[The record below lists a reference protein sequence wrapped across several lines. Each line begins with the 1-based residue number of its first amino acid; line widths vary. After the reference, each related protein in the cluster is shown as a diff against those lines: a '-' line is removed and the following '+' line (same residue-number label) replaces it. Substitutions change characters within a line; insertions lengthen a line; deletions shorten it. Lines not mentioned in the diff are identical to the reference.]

1 MSTRDDI
8 LASIRKNRPQATRPL
23 PVEFLH
29 DVLKVDAFPW
39 AKFPGWRPLG
49 CIRWPRWTIRSI
61 RSRLRSWAQFRVD
74 RSHWPPS
81 LHDLFDWTSL

>member
-8 LASIRKNRPQATRPL
+8 LASIRENRPQATRPL

-61 RSRLRSWAQFRVD
+61 RSKIAKLGALPRRSL
-74 RSHWPPS
+74 S
-81 LHDLFDWTSL
+81 LTTIVA